1 MVITLRLDEEYTKVF
16 NELRQKLSD
25 DTKSITITPS
35 NSQILKAA
43 LLHTAAELHISVDK
57 CKDV

>member
-16 NELRQKLSD
+16 NELRRKLSD

-43 LLHTAAELHISVDK
+43 LLHTATDLHINVDK
-57 CKDV
+57 CK